1 MAVLMGRD
9 ARRDG
14 DGVAEEV
21 VRRWFERREAG
32 VGLGG
37 EKRDW
42 RVDVEWDRRIVFGD
56 SLEIV
61 EKARL

>member
-1 MAVLMGRD
+1 M
-9 ARRDG
+9 
-14 DGVAEEV
+14 
-21 VRRWFERREAG
+21 RRWFEKREAG

-42 RVDVEWDRRIVFGD
+42 RVNVELDRRIVFGD
-56 SLEIV
+56 SLEKV